1 MYEKLKKK
9 PRLLM
14 EVELT
19 PVQGHRFQPTGFS
32 DLGPAEYTA
41 PDGTTM
47 LLVESTQS
55 MANRLENVCWDDKED
70 DLIDVLEGLP
80 YIHVELGDGDSY
92 TNSILEAH
100 RINSEYITGNKQKK
114 DFDDELEEE
123 IEYDEKK
130 PVNFKKLYETLLKY
144 DPNCL
149 IHGVFLEEIA
159 GRLRV
164 PRMLS
169 AFIEAK
175 DVNQAQSGG
184 VKFSRV
190 EPGAKEGEGHVP
202 FPRIEYTADEI
213 KAYFNLDIAGI
224 KGMDLDEEATDLL
237 ISLSL
242 YKIQKF
248 LEEGLRLRTACD
260 LRTVDDLKV
269 TNNDDFELPATED
282 LEENIP
288 SLIKKCADKDLFA
301 DPPVTELEFDG

>member
-1 MYEKLKKK
+1 MYENLKNN

-14 EVELT
+14 EAKLD
-19 PVQGHRFQPTGFS
+19 PVQGDRFQPTGFS

-41 PDGTTM
+41 PDGTPM

-55 MANRLENVCWDDKED
+55 MANRMENVCWDKEEE
-70 DLIDVLEGLP
+70 DLIEVLKGLP

-100 RINSEYITGNKQKK
+100 RINSEYITGSKQEA
-114 DFDDELEEE
+114 DFDEKLEEE
-123 IEYDEKK
+123 INYDEKK
-130 PVNFKKLYETLLKY
+130 PVDFKELYKALLKY

-159 GRLRV
+159 GRLKV

-169 AFIEAK
+169 AFIEAR
-175 DVNQAQSGG
+175 DVNQVQSGG

-202 FPRIEYTADEI
+202 FPRIEYTASDMT
-213 KAYFNLDIAGI
+213 AYFNLDVAGL
-224 KGMDLDEEATDLL
+224 KGMGLPEEATDLL

-242 YKIQKF
+242 YKINKF
-248 LEEGLRLRTACD
+248 LQEGLRLRTACD
-260 LRTVDDLKV
+260 LMVVDGPEV
-269 TNNDDFELPATED
+269 TAPDDFELPS
-282 LEENIP
+282 LEELKDKIP
-288 SLIKKCADKDLFA
+288 SQIEECMDLFA
-301 DPPVTELEFDG
+301 DPPVTKLEFEG

>member
-70 DLIDVLEGLP
+70 DLIEVLEGLP

-114 DFDDELEEE
+114 DFDEELEEE

-159 GRLRV
+159 GRLKV

-190 EPGAKEGEGHVP
+190 EPGAKKGEGHVP

-224 KGMDLDEEATDLL
+224 KGMDLDDDATDLI

>member
-70 DLIDVLEGLP
+70 DLIEVLEGLP
-80 YIHVELGDGDSY
+80 YIHVELDDGDSY

-114 DFDDELEEE
+114 DFDEELEEE

-159 GRLRV
+159 GRLKV

-224 KGMDLDEEATDLL
+224 KGMDLDDDATDLI